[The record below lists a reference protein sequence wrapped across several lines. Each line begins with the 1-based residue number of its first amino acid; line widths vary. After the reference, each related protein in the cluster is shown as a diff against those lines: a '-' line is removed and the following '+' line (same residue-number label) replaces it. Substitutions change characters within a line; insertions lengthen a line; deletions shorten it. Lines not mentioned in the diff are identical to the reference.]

1 MLHKAPEHAKET
13 HAATCGKRLR
23 GGARRGAVA
32 YGREGRPAGPA
43 AGDRGRCDIDAQP
56 WKGAVPPVGRR
67 PFADRVEA
75 GDRLAQVVAERVVEP
90 VTILAIPRGGAVV
103 AARVARR
110 LGAPLDVVV
119 PRKLAA
125 PDNPELAIGAVADGI
140 EAVDHE
146 AAERLGLDPAAL
158 RAEVERQRAEVAR
171 RTAAY
176 RGGRPQPELAG
187 RTAVLVDDGVAT
199 GWTGVAAA
207 RWCRQRGARR
217 VVLAVPVGPAGLAER
232 LGRTVDEAIV
242 LETPEP
248 YLAVAQAFA
257 SFPQVTDEEV
267 LACLR
272 GREAPRR

>member
-1 MLHKAPEHAKET
+1 MRPSGPA
-13 HAATCGKRLR
+13 
-23 GGARRGAVA
+23 
-32 YGREGRPAGPA
+32 GRPRGL
-43 AGDRGRCDIDAQP
+43 DRWRCDIDAQP
-56 WKGAVPPVGRR
+56 WRGAVPRLGRR

-75 GDRLAQVVAERVVEP
+75 GDRLAQVLAERVVEP

-110 LGAPLDVVV
+110 LGAALDVVV

-125 PDNPELAIGAVADGI
+125 PDNPELAVGALADGV
-140 EAVDHE
+140 EAIDPE
-146 AAERLGLDPAAL
+146 AAGRLGLDPDAL

-176 RGGRPQPELAG
+176 RGGRPPPDLAG

-199 GWTGVAAA
+199 GWTSVAAA
-207 RWCRQRGARR
+207 SWCRQRGAGR
-217 VVLAVPVGPAGLAER
+217 VVLAVPVGPARLAER
-232 LGRTVDEAIV
+232 LGSTVDEAIV
-242 LETPEP
+242 LETPQP
-248 YLAVAQAFA
+248 YVAVAQAFA

-272 GREAPRR
+272 WREEPRR